1 VTSAIPARATTASSA
16 EPGPHLERDNGNDR
30 KGRRAPKQFSDR
42 VRAER
47 RLGWILAGPAFVI
60 MLLVTLYPIV
70 QAIYESLFRFR
81 LTAPGERE
89 FIGLENYLVILS
101 DGVWWADF
109 TRTLVITVITVA
121 VELVLGF
128 ALALVMHKALKSV
141 RGLLRTAIL
150 VPYGIITVVSAFAWF
165 YAFDIN
171 SGYINNWFGWLPGI
185 DEDTNWFAEPGTSL
199 FVIMASE
206 IWKTTPF
213 ISLLLLAG
221 LAQVPDELSDAAK
234 VDGATWW
241 EQMRKVILPNMK
253 AAIMVAVL
261 FRALD
266 AFRIFDN
273 VFIMTGG
280 ANGTEVLSLL
290 AYRQSISRLEIG
302 LGSAVSVLLFVCVL
316 IICFIA
322 IKLFKVDLAGT
333 QGGK

>member
-1 VTSAIPARATTASSA
+1 MSTPVDTKPIQRRRGGTGVVLS
-16 EPGPHLERDNGNDR
+16 ERR
-30 KGRRAPKQFSDR
+30 
-42 VRAER
+42 RAER
-47 RLGWILAGPAFVI
+47 RLGWMLAGPAFVV
-60 MLLVTLYPIV
+60 MLMVTLYPIL
-70 QAIYESLFRFR
+70 QAVWDSLFNFR
-81 LTAPGERE
+81 LTAPDDRS
-89 FIGLENYLVILS
+89 FIGLQNYGVILT
-101 DGVWWADF
+101 DPVFLRDLGV
-109 TRTLVITVITVA
+109 TGLITVITVV

-128 ALALVMHKALKSV
+128 AMALIMHKALKSV
-141 RGLLRTAIL
+141 RGFVRTAIL

-171 SGYINNWFGWLPGI
+171 SGFINSWFDWLPGI
-185 DEDTNWFAEPGTSL
+185 SEDTNWFAGTWTSL

-221 LAQVPDELSDAAK
+221 LAQVPDELTEAAE

-241 EQMRKVILPNMK
+241 QRMQRVILPNMK

-273 VFIMTGG
+273 VYIMTNG
-280 ANGTEVLSLL
+280 AYGTEVLSLL
-290 AYRQSISRLEIG
+290 AYRTSIGRLEIG
-302 LGSAVSVLLFVCVL
+302 LGSAISVLLFLCVL
-316 IICFIA
+316 IICFVA
-322 IKLFKVDLAGT
+322 IKLFKVDLAGN

>member
-1 VTSAIPARATTASSA
+1 MLAVTA
-16 EPGPHLERDNGNDR
+16 
-30 KGRRAPKQFSDR
+30 
-42 VRAER
+42 
-47 RLGWILAGPAFVI
+47 
-60 MLLVTLYPIV
+60 YPIL
-70 QAIYESLFRFR
+70 QATFDSLFRFK
-81 LTAPGERE
+81 LTAQDERE
-89 FIGLENYLVILS
+89 FIGLGNYSMILTDPVFWS
-101 DGVWWADF
+101 SMWV
-109 TRTLVITVITVA
+109 TLLITVVTVL

-128 ALALVMHKALKSV
+128 ALALVMHRAVRQL

-171 SGYINNWFGWLPGI
+171 SGFVNSWFSWVPGI
-185 DEDTNWFAEPGTSL
+185 DENLNWFAETGPSL

-221 LAQVPDELSDAAK
+221 LAQVPGDLEEAAE

-241 EQMRKVILPNMK
+241 QRLKRVVIPNMK

-280 ANGTEVLSLL
+280 ANNTQVLSLL
-290 AYRQSISRLEIG
+290 AYDQSISRLEIG
-302 LGSAVSVLLFVCVL
+302 LGSAISVLLFLCVL
-316 IICFIA
+316 LICFAA
-322 IKLFKVDLAGT
+322 IKLFKVDLAGAR
-333 QGGK
+333 GEG

>member
-1 VTSAIPARATTASSA
+1 MSADVAPAQGSETVRAGA
-16 EPGPHLERDNGNDR
+16 EQERRNR
-30 KGRRAPKQFSDR
+30 KARSDR
-42 VRAER
+42 TRAEA
-47 RLGWILAGPAFVI
+47 RLGWYLAGPAFVV
-60 MLLVTLYPIV
+60 MLAVTAYPIL
-70 QAIYESLFRFR
+70 QAVYESLFRFR
-81 LTAPGERE
+81 LTAPDERE
-89 FIGLENYLVILS
+89 FVGLGNYAVVLS
-101 DGVWWADF
+101 DGVFWSAMWV
-109 TRTLVITVITVA
+109 TTLIMIVTVL

-128 ALALVMHKALKSV
+128 ALALVMHRAVTQL

-165 YAFDIN
+165 YAFDISSGFIN
-171 SGYINNWFGWLPGI
+171 SWFDWVPGI
-185 DEDTNWFAEPGTSL
+185 DENLNWFANQGTSL

-221 LAQVPDELSDAAK
+221 LAQVPGELEEAAK

-241 EQMRKVILPNMK
+241 QVLRRVIIPNMK

-273 VFIMTGG
+273 VFVMTNG

-290 AYRQSISRLEIG
+290 AYRQAITRLEIG
-302 LGSAVSVLLFVCVL
+302 MGSAISVLLFLCVL
-316 IICFIA
+316 GICFVA
-322 IKLFKVDLAGT
+322 IKLFKVDLAGAR
-333 QGGK
+333 GEK

>member
-1 VTSAIPARATTASSA
+1 VTATATRPKPATSTVR
-16 EPGPHLERDNGNDR
+16 
-30 KGRRAPKQFSDR
+30 QFSDR

-47 RLGWILAGPAFVI
+47 RLGWLLAGPAFVV
-60 MLLVTLYPIV
+60 MLAVTAYPIL
-70 QAIYESLFRFR
+70 QAVFDSLFQYR
-81 LTAPGERE
+81 LTAPQDRQ
-89 FIGLENYLVILS
+89 FIGLRNYGVILS
-101 DGVWWADF
+101 DGVFWRDLGV
-109 TRTLVITVITVA
+109 TLLITVVTVA

-128 ALALVMHKALKSV
+128 ALALVMHKALKAV

-171 SGYINNWFGWLPGI
+171 SGYVNHWFGWLPGV
-185 DEDTNWFAEPGTSL
+185 DPDLNWFANTGTALS
-199 FVIMASE
+199 VIMASE

-221 LAQVPDELSDAAK
+221 LAQVPDELTEAAE

-241 EQMRKVILPNMK
+241 QRMARVILPNMK

-273 VFIMTGG
+273 IFIMTKG
-280 ANGTEVLSLL
+280 AYGTEALSLL
-290 AYRQSISRLEIG
+290 AYRTSIGRLEIG
-302 LGSAVSVLLFVCVL
+302 LGSAISVLLFICVL
-316 IICFIA
+316 LICFIA
-322 IKLFKVDLAGT
+322 IKLFKVDLAGAR
-333 QGGK
+333 GEK

>member
-1 VTSAIPARATTASSA
+1 MSTSVKTSSPATGNKKRAAQPYS
-16 EPGPHLERDNGNDR
+16 ERA
-30 KGRRAPKQFSDR
+30 KG
-42 VRAER
+42 ER
-47 RLGWILAGPAFVI
+47 RLGWLLAGPAFVV
-60 MLLVTLYPIV
+60 MLAVTAYPIV
-70 QAIYESLFRFR
+70 QAAYDSLFNYR
-81 LTAPGERE
+81 LTAPSERE
-89 FIGLENYLVILS
+89 FIGLGNYGVILT
-101 DGVWWADF
+101 DFVWWRDLGV
-109 TRTLVITVITVA
+109 TLLITVVTVV
-121 VELVLGF
+121 VELILGF

-171 SGYINNWFGWLPGI
+171 SGYINNWFNWVPGI
-185 DEDTNWFAEPGTSL
+185 DPDLNWFAGTWSSL

-221 LAQVPDELSDAAK
+221 LAQVPDELTEAAE

-241 EQMRKVILPNMK
+241 ERMSRVILPNMK

-273 VFIMTGG
+273 VFIMTNG
-280 ANGTEVLSLL
+280 AFGTEVLSLL
-290 AYRQSISRLEIG
+290 AYRTSISRLEIG
-302 LGSAVSVLLFVCVL
+302 MGSAVSVLLFICVL
-316 IICFIA
+316 LICFIA
-322 IKLFKVDLAGT
+322 IKLFKVDLAGAR
-333 QGGK
+333 GSK